1 MEEYGSLEPIV
12 PIVLDSA
19 VTDRKNRPGRLVMTA
34 VLFAC
39 MCIVTLPPARAGPLN
54 DAEAALAHGDGATA
68 QRIYRSLADRGD
80 VVAMTRLGLM
90 YRAGQGVPRD
100 YREALRWL
108 DRAAALGS
116 AEAQYQMGDMHLRG
130 LGTDQDLLQAAR
142 YYSRAAEQGHAKA
155 QYVLGIQYKF
165 GGGVAKNHRKAARWF
180 GRSAAQGLPEA
191 QVELGQ
197 LYASGLGVP
206 KDYVA
211 AYKWL
216 TLARNNTSSSR
227 TRSEA
232 TDAQRQLQGRI
243 RPAQIADAI
252 NQARSWRPV
261 PEG

>member
-1 MEEYGSLEPIV
+1 MEEHGSLEPIV
-12 PIVLDSA
+12 PVAFDAA
-19 VTDRKNRPGRLVMTA
+19 VPDRNRPGRLVMTT

-39 MCIVTLPPARAGPLN
+39 MFIGTVPPLRAEPLK
-54 DAEAALAHGDGATA
+54 DAEAALARGDGATA
-68 QRIYRSLADRGD
+68 QRIYRSLADRGN

-90 YRAGQGVPRD
+90 YRTGRGVPTD
-100 YREALRWL
+100 YREALKWL
-108 DRAAALGS
+108 NRAAALGS
-116 AEAQYQMGDMHLRG
+116 AEAQYHVGDMHLRG
-130 LGTDQDLLQAAR
+130 LGTEQDLLQAAR

-155 QYVLGIQYKF
+155 QYVLGIQYKL
-165 GGGVAKNHRKAARWF
+165 GGGVAKNHRKAAGWF

-227 TRSEA
+227 TRNEA
-232 TDAQRQLQGRI
+232 SSAQRRLQGRI